1 MRQFLIDAWQLELF
15 ERLQQSSEPKFAEL
29 AAKALKETRYHFRF
43 SSGWVVRLG
52 DGTEESHRRVQA
64 ALDAL
69 WRFTHEMFAASPVG
83 AGSCGARHRAR
94 SCVAGAPAGRAAST
108 KC

>member
-1 MRQFLIDAWQLELF
+1 MPGSSSCSSACSSPASRQL
-15 ERLQQSSEPKFAEL
+15 AEL
-29 AAKALKETRYHFRF
+29 AAKAIKETRYHFRF

-52 DGTEESHRRVQA
+52 DGTEESHRRVQT

-69 WRFTHEMFAASPVG
+69 WRFTHEMFVAESGSSSEAA
-83 AGSCGARHRAR
+83 ARGIAPDPASLR
-94 SCVAGAPAGRAAST
+94 APAGRAAST